1 LYFDKEIIST
11 FEHYTF
17 IKMNNLYKRLLTLS
31 MLVCASTVMGQTA
44 ENPWSIGV
52 GANIVSIQDDAVD
65 AKTSFGIPALS
76 ISRYIIGGFSLGVQ
90 FANNSIKE
98 GASNG
103 GDLDYYSLDGI
114 VKYNLG
120 EGKSI
125 SPYLFAGYG
134 YSNFSEGDT
143 NSDGMFPSKEVSK
156 TVLGGA
162 GVAFKLTDQLQA
174 NVSTSY
180 RAASENYAYNHLQH
194 IVGVNYNFGAGDAD
208 GDGVSDKKDVCP
220 DVPGLKEF
228 QGCPDTDGDGIPDNK
243 DACPEEAG
251 KPELNGCPDS
261 DNDGIID
268 SEDACPNAAGSAAM
282 NGCPDAD
289 GDGVA
294 DKDDQCPN
302 EPGEAANNGCP
313 WPDAD
318 GDGVADKDDLCPNEA
333 GDAANNGCPEAPKAL
348 LDFIGDENS
357 KIFFTASS
365 AAINDAGASLVS
377 QLVSLL
383 RKYPNAKVTIAGHA
397 SSDGS
402 AAYNQKLS
410 EKRANAVRDAVI
422 AAGIDADRV
431 DAKGYGENQPI
442 DKNSTRAGRS
452 KNRRVDFAR
461 RVDIAVN

>member
-1 LYFDKEIIST
+1 
-11 FEHYTF
+11 
-17 IKMNNLYKRLLTLS
+17 MNKVLHGILAVGFALTAFS
-31 MLVCASTVMGQTA
+31 SYGQNA
-44 ENPWSIGV
+44 EYPWSLGV

-65 AKTSFGIPALS
+65 AKASFGIPALS

-90 FANNSIKE
+90 YAHNSITE

-120 EGKSI
+120 KGKNVT
-125 SPYLFAGYG
+125 PFLFAGYG
-134 YSNFSEGDT
+134 YSNFSEG
-143 NSDGMFPSKEVSK
+143 NSNSEGTFPSKEVSK

-162 GVAFKLTDQLQA
+162 GIAFKISDQLQG

-180 RAASENYAYNHLQH
+180 RSASENYAYNHLQH

-251 KPELNGCPDS
+251 KAELNGCPDA
-261 DNDGIID
+261 DGDGIAD
-268 SEDACPNAAGSAAM
+268 GDDACPNAAGSAAM
-282 NGCPDAD
+282 NGWPDSD

-294 DKDDQCPN
+294 DNVDQCPN
-302 EPGEAANNGCP
+302 EAGEAANNGCP

-318 GDGVADKDDLCPNEA
+318 GDGVADKDDLCPNEV

-357 KIFFTASS
+357 KIFFKADSS
-365 AAINDAGASLVS
+365 SINEAGSALVN
-377 QLVSLL
+377 QLVALL
-383 RKYPNAKVTIAGHA
+383 NQYPNASVTIGGHA

-402 AAYNQKLS
+402 SAYNQKLS

-422 AAGIDADRV
+422 AAGIDAGRV
-431 DAKGYGENQPI
+431 DAKGFGEDQPV
-442 DKNSTRAGRS
+442 DTNNTRAGRA

-461 RVDIAVN
+461 RVDIAIN